1 MRNALIIFVAVLAI
15 SIAVISVYLTPDDLK
30 GCDRISQSQNCQT
43 ADAIVAVSGGNTS
56 VRAAEAIRLYKEGWS
71 ETLIFSGAAADSVRP
86 GRCRSRGAAADTS
99 GPSNA
104 AAMRRQAIEA
114 GVPATA
120 IKVEE
125 LAQTTRQNA
134 ERVKQ
139 LLVEAGGGGA
149 KRVILVTS
157 PYHQR
162 RASLE
167 FKVLAGDGITIIN
180 RPTPDDPDWSKL
192 WWATPRGLWLA
203 GGELVKIIA
212 FYAGESR

>member
-1 MRNALIIFVAVLAI
+1 MRNALLALLGVLAI
-15 SIAVISVYLTPDDLK
+15 SIAIISVYLTPDDLK
-30 GCDRISQSQNCQT
+30 SCEEVGSSSACQP

-56 VRAAEAIRLYKEGWS
+56 IRAAEAIRLYREGWAD
-71 ETLIFSGAAADSVRP
+71 TLIFS
-86 GRCRSRGAAADTS
+86 GAAADTS

-104 AAMRRQAIEA
+104 EAMRRQAIAE
-114 GVPATA
+114 GVPADA

-125 LAQTTRQNA
+125 RSQTTRQNA
-134 ERVKQ
+134 QEVRQ
-139 LLVEAGGGGA
+139 LLAEAGEGSA

-167 FKVLAGDGITIIN
+167 FRVLAGDGIAIIN
-180 RPTPDDPDWSKL
+180 RPTPDDPDWAAL
-192 WWATPRGLWLA
+192 WWLTPRGWWLA
-203 GGELVKIIA
+203 GGELAKIVA